1 MPDHVQ
7 HNQLVL
13 RPMLRH
19 QDSPLAAARSLL
31 CRPRAAPGDGVAPM
45 QSSSLEETLG
55 DVAQTVTNLFPLW
68 VVLAGGLA
76 LWEPTLFTW

>member
-1 MPDHVQ
+1 
-7 HNQLVL
+7 
-13 RPMLRH
+13 
-19 QDSPLAAARSLL
+19 
-31 CRPRAAPGDGVAPM
+31 M